1 MVLEQRD
8 CVASA
13 ADYVCEWNWC
23 RQISLIYFGYLPVHC
38 FEQLVCSPV
47 GEAHPIKI
55 RKDLG

>member
-1 MVLEQRD
+1 MSVNGIGVGKFLL
-8 CVASA
+8 
-13 ADYVCEWNWC
+13 Y
-23 RQISLIYFGYLPVHC
+23 IFGYLPIHC